1 MAVRKDK
8 NFRIFIGGLD
18 KGAVEEDIVN
28 VFGMFG
34 EIQSIRIVKNPVT
47 QKSKGFALIQ
57 YAKID
62 DAREVLS
69 ELKDGTEVSL

>member
-1 MAVRKDK
+1 MAVKKYK
-8 NFRIFIGGLD
+8 NFKIFIGGLD

-47 QKSKGFALIQ
+47 QKSKGFAFIQ
-57 YAKID
+57 YANMD
-62 DAREVLS
+62 DARKVLT
-69 ELKDGTEVSL
+69 ELKDGAEVSL